1 MVWLRGVIIL
11 CCVLCYHG
19 DFIGETMNNDK
30 INKELDLIINI
41 STIELMYHDAA
52 RHTVELEHK
61 LNFARLREQHLKDRY
76 VKLLCDLD
84 QLRESV
90 GSDVDDVQDVR
101 L

>member
-1 MVWLRGVIIL
+1 MSRNAWKFSELKIPRP
-11 CCVLCYHG
+11 
-19 DFIGETMNNDK
+19 DFN
-30 INKELDLIINI
+30 
-41 STIELMYHDAA
+41 TIELMYHDAA

-90 GSDVDDVQDVR
+90 GSDVDDVQDVG